1 MNNKHSNEK
10 INTEDKCDNCND
22 TNSNQYW
29 DFEDGSVLC
38 DKCNTKIGG
47 EWNGKIYDNAE
58 KDSYKEIKHVKVKS
72 NFGSERKTNLR
83 KYVIGG
89 AILIFVL
96 ILGFSAKNILAG
108 NLIGNSNNGQQY
120 STNVQSNNLAESGT
134 VNGNNAGTGTS
145 GTGIAA
151 VGSGNVQNVK
161 LALVDFSYKMTPNK
175 IVKGVPVRIEVDA
188 STLAGCMKNVVIKDF
203 NVRKTITAS
212 DNIIEFTPDK
222 TGVFWITCSMGM
234 GPGSFEVVNSD
245 GTSDPNA
252 AAQVAAPKPS
262 GGSCGASGG
271 GCGCGG

>member
-10 INTEDKCDNCND
+10 INSEDKCDNCGVTD
-22 TNSNQYW
+22 SKQFW
-29 DFEDGSVLC
+29 DFEDGSILC
-38 DKCNTKIGG
+38 DKCNTNIGDEWDEKI
-47 EWNGKIYDNAE
+47 NE
-58 KDSYKEIKHVKVKS
+58 KFEEETHKEIKHVKVRS
-72 NFGSERKTNLR
+72 DARSDFGSERKSNMR
-83 KYVIGG
+83 KYVVGG

-108 NLIGNSNNGQQY
+108 NVSTVQDY
-120 STNVQSNNLAESGT
+120 STNTQANNLAASGA
-134 VNGNNAGTGTS
+134 NGNAGAGTS
-145 GTGIAA
+145 GTGVAT

-212 DNIIEFTPDK
+212 DNIITFTPDK

-234 GPGSFEVVNSD
+234 GPGSFEVVNPD

-252 AAQVAAPKPS
+252 AAQAAAPKPS